1 MRIISGSLK
10 GKKILLP
17 KNNETRP
24 LKDLAKE
31 SIFNVINH
39 SNKFNL
45 NINNA
50 SVLDIFSGVGSFG
63 LECLSRG
70 VDQVVFIE
78 SYSEALKI
86 LKKNLTNL
94 ISKNN
99 YRIIEQDAYDYR
111 TLAQLKYKFN
121 IIFLDPPFKDK
132 NIENILFNIK
142 KNDLLDENGIIIIHR
157 HKNSKDN
164 LTSDFSI
171 VEEKKYGISKIIFLS
186 FFN

>member
-70 VDQVVFIE
+70 ANQVVFIE
-78 SYSEALKI
+78 NYSEALTI
-86 LKKNLTNL
+86 LKKNLNNL

-99 YRIIEQDAYDYR
+99 YKIIEQDVYDNG
-111 TLAQLKYKFN
+111 TLAQLNYKFN
-121 IIFLDPPFKDK
+121 IIFLDPPFKNK
-132 NIENILFNIK
+132 NIENILLNIK
-142 KNDLLDENGIIIIHR
+142 KNKILSENGIIIIHR

-164 LTSDFSI
+164 FSSDFSI

-186 FFN
+186 FLN

>member
-31 SIFNVINH
+31 SIFNIINH

-45 NINNA
+45 NINNS

-70 VDQVVFIE
+70 ADQLVFIE
-78 SYSEALKI
+78 NYSEALTI

-94 ISKNN
+94 TSKYN
-99 YRIIEQDAYDYR
+99 YKIIEQDAYDD
-111 TLAQLKYKFN
+111 TTFAQLNCKFN
-121 IIFLDPPFKDK
+121 IIFLDPPFKNK
-132 NIENILFNIK
+132 NIENILLNIK
-142 KNDLLDENGIIIIHR
+142 KHEVLDENGIIIIHR

-164 LTSDFSI
+164 LPSDFSI